1 MTEQE
6 KVDNAHILD
15 GLTIHNTLD
24 SNGEIVVLLEGVKKE
39 QPQVKISTTFKILE
53 SAVAAIKEELEK
65 SEEK

>member
-6 KVDNAHILD
+6 KVNNAHILD
-15 GLTIHNTLD
+15 GLTIHNIPD
-24 SNGEIVVLLEGVKKE
+24 SNGEIIVLLDASKEG
-39 QPQVKISTTFKILE
+39 QPAITISTTFKILE

>member
-1 MTEQE
+1 MSEQE

-15 GLTIHNTLD
+15 GLTIHNILD
-24 SNGEIVVLLEGVKKE
+24 SNGEIVVLLDGVKE
-39 QPQVKISTTFKILE
+39 GQPQVTISTTFKILE